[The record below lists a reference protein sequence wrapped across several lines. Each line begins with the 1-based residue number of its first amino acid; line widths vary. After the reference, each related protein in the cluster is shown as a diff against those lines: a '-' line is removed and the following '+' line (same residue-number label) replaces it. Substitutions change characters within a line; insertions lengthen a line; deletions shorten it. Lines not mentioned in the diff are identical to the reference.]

1 MDEGSSRRLSHSLK
15 VLIRSKIVLFKR
27 KNRNNFADVSAAV
40 LLDWASPISVHALQ
54 IKLKRQT
61 WTFEYLTQ
69 YALSSTNTKETLMS
83 KELHEKAAE
92 QHEQAAKAHRAAAQ
106 QHGSNDIV
114 SAKQQSGQAFEK
126 SKAAHEQSTKAH
138 NTSQQ
143 QQR

>member
-1 MDEGSSRRLSHSLK
+1 M
-15 VLIRSKIVLFKR
+15 
-27 KNRNNFADVSAAV
+27 

-69 YALSSTNTKETLMS
+69 YALSSTNTRETLMS